1 MNKQRLEQ
9 LFSGLL
15 VLSFFLPWVDD
26 GFISLSA
33 MQYPGFVLGISGNGQ
48 AAFLYALYLIPVL
61 AVAVILFS
69 FQGKNTKVLSLVLG
83 ALSIVLGGYILYEG
97 AFAFGSFIAILAGL
111 GIVVTELKEDWE
123 HYISI
128 SSVSNVFQPFQ
139 ISNDYLDKGNDNLD
153 KGFLGHPIGLRTL
166 FLTEM
171 WERMSY
177 YGMRALLVLY
187 MTGTITN
194 FNPGLG
200 WTQME
205 SQAIYGIYVGMV
217 YFMVVPGGWIAD
229 NILGHQK
236 AVLYGAMIIALG
248 HFTLAIPVEQTFFL
262 GLIFV
267 VLGTG
272 LLKGNIST
280 IVGKLYKEDDSRR
293 ESGYTIFYM
302 AINIGSTLGFLVCS
316 YLGEKIGWHWG
327 FGAAGIGMSFGVLQ
341 FIFSKKL
348 LGVAGINPNPMEDRR
363 RAKLVLG
370 TKVSLGVMFVVIASG
385 LLGFYSIEPR
395 VFAENFSY
403 FLTVVAGLYFL
414 YLFFFAGLTSA
425 EKRNL
430 LLLGLLFIGAA
441 AFWSGFDQSAS
452 SLSIFARDYT
462 DLSVSGYIIPVG
474 WLQFAN
480 PIFVVIFAPIFAG
493 IWTHLG
499 RINLNPA
506 LPIKFALGLVLMAVS
521 FVIMLF
527 AVELAMETAP
537 VGMRWLILTYLLQTW
552 GELTLSPIGL
562 AAFSRY
568 SPKKYI
574 GQMFGLWFLASAIG
588 GVLAGLLGGDAMD
601 AGLESISPVFN
612 FMIKYYLAIALILIV
627 LSRFIKRPDSPKSED
642 KEAAN

>member
-1 MNKQRLEQ
+1 MSN
-9 LFSGLL
+9 
-15 VLSFFLPWVDD
+15 
-26 GFISLSA
+26 
-33 MQYPGFVLGISGNGQ
+33 
-48 AAFLYALYLIPVL
+48 
-61 AVAVILFS
+61 
-69 FQGKNTKVLSLVLG
+69 
-83 ALSIVLGGYILYEG
+83 
-97 AFAFGSFIAILAGL
+97 
-111 GIVVTELKEDWE
+111 
-123 HYISI
+123 
-128 SSVSNVFQPFQ
+128 SSVS
-139 ISNDYLDKGNDNLD
+139 SDYLD

-187 MTGTITN
+187 MTGTVTN

-248 HFTLAIPVEQTFFL
+248 HFTLAIPIQQTFFL

-280 IVGKLYKEDDSRR
+280 IVGKLYKEDDGRR

-341 FIFSKKL
+341 FIYSKKL

-370 TKVSLGVMFVVIASG
+370 TKISLGVMVVVIASG

-395 VFAENFSY
+395 GFAENFSY

-430 LLLGLLFIGAA
+430 ILLGLLFVGAA

-462 DLSVSGYIIPVG
+462 DLSVSGYIIPIG

-493 IWTHLG
+493 IWAHLG
-499 RINLNPA
+499 RLNLNPA
-506 LPIKFALGLVLMAVS
+506 LPIKFAFGLMLMAVS

-588 GVLAGLLGGDAMD
+588 GVLAGLLGGDALD

-627 LSRFIKRPDSPKSED
+627 LSRFVKKPASPNPED
-642 KEAAN
+642 EIASN